1 MSPVVAFLTDYGYLD
16 EFAGSCRLV
25 IERLAP
31 GTGVLELTHGIP
43 AGDVRRGALALEAAA
58 ARAGVVVWLAVVDP
72 GVGTERRAVAIRS
85 GDGSHF
91 VGPDNGL
98 LTLAVAA
105 RGAAAHAVDISN
117 SPLRLEPVSRTF
129 HGRDVFAPVA
139 AHLASARPLEAVGDP
154 IEPSSLAALE
164 LPTPRRDGSVLLA
177 HVLYADGFGN
187 LILDARPGDLPDGD
201 AGTHSVAVG
210 ERTFSA
216 VRAGTFA
223 GGDGGL
229 VMVDDSSGRLAVA
242 RDGGSA
248 SEHLGV
254 GRDAEL
260 RIASQ

>member
-1 MSPVVAFLTDYGYLD
+1 VSPLVTFLTDYGYLD
-16 EFAGSCRLV
+16 EFAGSARLV

-58 ARAGVVVWLAVVDP
+58 ARAGTVVWLAVVDP
-72 GVGTERRAVAIRS
+72 GVGTKRRAVAIRS

-98 LTLAVAA
+98 LALGVAA
-105 RGAAAHAVDISN
+105 RGGAAQAVDISR
-117 SPLRLEPVSRTF
+117 SPLRLEPVSQTF
-129 HGRDVFAPVA
+129 HGRDIFAPVA
-139 AHLASARPLEAVGDP
+139 AHLASGRPLEAAGDA

-164 LPTPRRDGSVLLA
+164 MPTPQRDGDALVA
-177 HVLYADGFGN
+177 HVLFADGFGN
-187 LILDARPGDLPDGD
+187 LILDAHPDDLPDGD
-201 AGTHSVAVG
+201 AGAYSVAAG
-210 ERTFSA
+210 ERTVSA
-216 VRAGTFA
+216 VRASTFA
-223 GGDGGL
+223 DGDGGL
-229 VMVDDSSGRLAVA
+229 VIVDDSSGRLAVA
-242 RDGGSA
+242 LDGGSA